1 MTDYPK
7 LAPIVKA
14 AYAKLENDIA
24 KRQVEFEKEYL
35 ELIKTDKEAAQKA
48 LDDFCI
54 TAMNDAEELT
64 LDLTDEAFTIRTQDI
79 ETLNKFMNRNK
90 AD

>member
-1 MTDYPK
+1 
-7 LAPIVKA
+7 
-14 AYAKLENDIA
+14 
-24 KRQVEFEKEYL
+24 
-35 ELIKTDKEAAQKA
+35 
-48 LDDFCI
+48 
-54 TAMNDAEELT
+54 MNDAEELT